1 MNSAVEPISVSDL
14 SRGIFLPS
22 STTDVIGDLEKV
34 IRRYLILPSSAYLP
48 LALWCAATRL
58 PDCFDCFPYIA
69 LLSPAKR
76 SGKTRVL
83 EVLETLS
90 AKVWRGTAPTAAALY
105 RMMRERPTL
114 LLDEVEGLRGK
125 NISEVQQLVLAVLN
139 AGFRRGATV
148 PRCVGNGQKVEFFP
162 VYGPKAFAAIGT
174 LPDTLS
180 DRSIVISMQRRT
192 AAEKVERFL
201 LTRAKRE
208 AESIVEVVDAWAQA
222 HDEDVRAAYESLDDL
237 DFIIDRDAELWMPLF
252 ALCSIAAPE
261 RLLQLKEDAIALSNA
276 KQAADVEDSLPLNL
290 LDDIWQLWP
299 TGATHL
305 ATSALLTKLCEMEE
319 SPWSEEKLTARKLA
333 KMLRPFHVQSRQIRL
348 GTITVKGYRFAELE
362 KAARR
367 YLPTLDK
374 KEETKET
381 DCVNTGE
388 NCTFQ
393 WETAN

>member
-1 MNSAVEPISVSDL
+1 
-14 SRGIFLPS
+14 
-22 STTDVIGDLEKV
+22 
-34 IRRYLILPSSAYLP
+34 
-48 LALWCAATRL
+48 
-58 PDCFDCFPYIA
+58 
-69 LLSPAKR
+69 
-76 SGKTRVL
+76 
-83 EVLETLS
+83 
-90 AKVWRGTAPTAAALY
+90 
-105 RMMRERPTL
+105 
-114 LLDEVEGLRGK
+114 
-125 NISEVQQLVLAVLN
+125 
-139 AGFRRGATV
+139 
-148 PRCVGNGQKVEFFP
+148 VGNGQKVEFFP

-261 RLLQLKEDAIALSNA
+261 RLLQLKEGAIALSNA
-276 KQAADVEDSLPLNL
+276 KQVADVEDSLPLNL

-305 ATSALLTKLCEMEE
+305 ATSALLAKLCEMEE